1 MFNFPHCTS
10 CIPVGYSNY
19 LDLSTPK
26 EKRNFIRKIAKK
38 RHRYSCSQG
47 ESTPGCCRFK
57 SGHKSRPKRYC
68 RPSSSCQESRS
79 TGGQTARRRSGRRT
93 SSPQRCSL
101 FSGATWCST
110 YRVPPSSP
118 LSAPHVERKTEVIVH
133 IDELAIF
140 SDSYSVE
147 DAQQSPVNHKNEQPN
162 RWRQISSER
171 TKCPAQPTTP
181 SWSSVIPKVNA

>member
-10 CIPVGYSNY
+10 CIPVGYSKY
-19 LDLSTPK
+19 LDLSSPK
-26 EKRNFIRKIAKK
+26 EKRNFIRKISKK
-38 RHRYSCSQG
+38 RHRYSSSQG
-47 ESTPGCCRFK
+47 ESTPGYCRFK

-68 RPSSSCQESRS
+68 RPSCQESRS
-79 TGGQTARRRSGRRT
+79 TGGQTARRRSGRRA

-110 YRVPPSSP
+110 YRVPPNSP

-140 SDSYSVE
+140 SDSCSVK
-147 DAQQSPVNHKNEQPN
+147 DAQQSSVSHRNEQPI

-171 TKCPAQPTTP
+171 T
-181 SWSSVIPKVNA
+181 